1 MSIRRSFALLLAAL
15 AVSALVAPASAEK
28 IVPRAGFAI
37 APLPTDEPVRS
48 GMEAIRDLVR
58 TNHSLITHRR
68 MPPDHAK
75 RFATQIKAE
84 SNRILSTTKL
94 SGEAL
99 ERLKERLV
107 EIDDGA
113 DQVLAVAPGSDPV
126 DGLLHIDEAL
136 ARYPT
141 EFDHPGWVPAQSI
154 E

>member
-1 MSIRRSFALLLAAL
+1 MAIKQSFAVFL
-15 AVSALVAPASAEK
+15 AVLVVLAPVAPAHADK

-37 APLPTDEPVRS
+37 APLPTDEPVRA

-75 RFATQIKAE
+75 RFAAQIKAE

-99 ERLKERLV
+99 ERLKERLA

-126 DGLLHIDEAL
+126 DGLVHIDEAL
-136 ARYPT
+136 ARYPA
-141 EFDHPGWVPAQSI
+141 EFDHPDWVPAQSL